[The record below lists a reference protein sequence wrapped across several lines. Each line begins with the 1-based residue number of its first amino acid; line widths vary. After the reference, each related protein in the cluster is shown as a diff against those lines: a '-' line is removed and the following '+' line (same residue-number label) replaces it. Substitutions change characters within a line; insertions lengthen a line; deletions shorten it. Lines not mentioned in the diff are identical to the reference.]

1 MTNEELI
8 KISQEVLAQ
17 TYGRLPVVLV
27 RGQGCRVWDAEG
39 KEYLD
44 FVAGIGVCNLGHCHP
59 KVVQAIREQAGKL
72 LHVSNLYHIEP
83 QVQLAQL
90 LVKHSFA
97 DRVFF
102 CNSGTEANEAAIKL
116 ARKYSQDHFG
126 PGRFEIISLLKSFH
140 GRTLGA
146 LAATGQER
154 FHKGFE
160 PMLPGF
166 KFVPQGDLA
175 AMEAAISPA
184 TCAVMVEPIQ
194 AEGGV
199 NLPDGGYL
207 RALRRLC
214 EQKKL
219 LLIYDEIQVGMG
231 RTGKLFAY
239 EHYGVPPDI
248 MTMAKGLAS
257 GFPLSCVASSRP
269 LMEKWMMG
277 THGGTYGGNPVA
289 CAAAVATIRVMKEGL
304 IENSAKM
311 GSFIMEKM
319 RALQKKY
326 PIIGDVRG
334 LGLMIGTEFTKPDG
348 SPAPEIVKSIISNC
362 REEKLLLLNCG
373 TYHNVIRWIP
383 PLVVNKEQAEEA
395 LAIFEKSLQAN
406 A

>member
-1 MTNEELI
+1 MTNEDVI
-8 KISQEVLAQ
+8 KVSQEVLAQ
-17 TYGRLPVVLV
+17 TYGRFPVVLV
-27 RGQGCRVWDAEG
+27 RGEGCKVWDVEG

-90 LVKHSFA
+90 LVEHSFA

-175 AMEAAISPA
+175 AMEAAVSPA
-184 TCAVMVEPIQ
+184 TCAIMVEPIQ

-199 NLPDGGYL
+199 NLPDGNYL

-248 MTMAKGLAS
+248 MTMAKGLAGGVPIGATLATEEAAKS
-257 GFPLSCVASSRP
+257 FTP
-269 LMEKWMMG
+269 G
-277 THGGTYGGNPVA
+277 THAATFGGNPLSTAAGVA
-289 CAAAVATIRVMKEGL
+289 AFRATIEDGILENCQRSSAHFMNRLEGL
-304 IENSAKM
+304 KKKY
-311 GSFIMEKM
+311 SFIKE
-319 RALQKKY
+319 
-326 PIIGDVRG
+326 VRG
-334 LGLMIGTEFTKPDG
+334 KGLMIGMELDREGKGVVMDCLKRGFL
-348 SPAPEIVKSIISNC
+348 INC
-362 REEKLLLLNCG
+362 TVETVLRF
-373 TYHNVIRWIP
+373 IP
-383 PLVVNKEQAEEA
+383 PLIVTPPEIDRLVKA
-395 LAIFEKSLQAN
+395 LDEIFSGWN
-406 A
+406 